1 MRLNFYLEG
10 AGLVICSI
18 LWVACSNRY
27 NMLDLKDRLY
37 VYMVRIV
44 TVLLA
49 VNLLSCFIVRN
60 NIFTFMWLAEL
71 IVCLSFWAMVWIWFY
86 LNNYLIEVF
95 YNRNTIPVHTYIII
109 GMPSFLNLLL
119 LMANWA
125 NHEIF
130 DVSRVEGTMQIVFN
144 SWYKLPYVLVILS
157 LLMYLAILVKNHS
170 RLSEKKQYVFCVMPF
185 IMLISY
191 YMQYRFKS
199 VASLGFGYT
208 VILLLLYLYSYNYTA
223 RMDSLTRLPNG
234 NSFKKMIDYRIG
246 TNQAMTVALIT
257 LNDFKRVNYEYGC
270 HNGRELIKAVAK
282 YLEEVSPKK
291 GIVRYGEDTFGVILD
306 KASEQEITNWC
317 EPVLERFEHTWKV
330 GTLAHKMTVCITV
343 VQYPDMADS
352 STEILELL
360 DYLHTF
366 VTKDRKSQ
374 CIICNDD
381 CKGKMQRRIRISS
394 ILKDIIEDGKMY
406 VKYQPILDVAENT
419 YNRGE
424 ALFRLKDEV
433 LGDISPNEF
442 FPIAEESGYVTEMG
456 YVLIDKVC
464 QYIQSFVKEGMYAP
478 IISVNF
484 SRQQLMADD
493 VEIRILDILQ
503 KYDLSPENIAI
514 ELPEEVFCVQY
525 DLARQRM
532 EQMAAHGF
540 RFYLDGFGAG
550 ILDLSRLTEL
560 PFEII
565 KINKNM
571 IKEADNNDTI
581 YLLVSTMVT
590 VFAENGKMILG
601 NGIESEHC
609 KELADRLFMNYLQ
622 GNYFNEPLTE
632 EEARAE
638 FVRTEAVEKAS
649 DTEQMIASAMEENEI

>member
-10 AGLVICSI
+10 AGLVICII
-18 LWVACSNRY
+18 LWVACSIRY

-49 VNLLSCFIVRN
+49 VNMLSYFVVRN

-71 IVCLSFWAMVWIWFY
+71 IICLSFWAMVWIWFY
-86 LNNYLIEVF
+86 LNNYLIEVL

-125 NHEIF
+125 NHEVF

-144 SWYKLPYVLVILS
+144 SWYKLPYVLVALS
-157 LLMYLAILVKNHS
+157 LLMYLVILVKNHS
-170 RLSEKKQYVFCVMPF
+170 RLSDKKQYVFCVIPF

-191 YMQYRFKS
+191 YMQYHFKS

-208 VILLLLYLYSYNYTA
+208 VILVLLYLYSYNYTV
-223 RMDSLTRLPNG
+223 RMDSLTRLPNAD
-234 NSFKKMIDYRIG
+234 SFKKMIDYRIG
-246 TNQAMTVALIT
+246 TNQAMTVALIA
-257 LNDFKRVNYEYGC
+257 LNDFKRVNYEYGY
-270 HNGRELIKAVAK
+270 HNGHEFIKAVGK

-291 GIVRYGEDTFGVILD
+291 GIVRYGGDTFGVILD

-317 EPVLERFEHTWKV
+317 ELVLERFEHTWKV
-330 GTLAHKMTVCITV
+330 GKLAHKMTVCITV

-381 CKGKMQRRIRISS
+381 FKEKMQRRIRISS
-394 ILKDIIEDGKMY
+394 ILKEIIEDGKMY
-406 VKYQPILDVAENT
+406 VKYQPILDVTENT

-424 ALFRLKDEV
+424 ALFRLKDGV

-442 FPIAEESGYVTEMG
+442 FPIAEENGYVIEIG

-464 QYIQSFVKEGMYAP
+464 QYIQSFVKAGMYAP

-484 SRQQLMADD
+484 SRQQIMADD
-493 VEIRILDILQ
+493 VEMRILDILQ

-525 DLARQRM
+525 DLARERM

-540 RFYLDGFGAG
+540 RFYLDGFGTG
-550 ILDLSRLTEL
+550 FLDLSRLMEL

-571 IKEADNNDTI
+571 IKEAEDNDTI
-581 YLLVSTMVT
+581 YLLVSAMTA
-590 VFAENGKMILG
+590 VFEENGKMILG
-601 NGIESEHC
+601 DGIESEHL
-609 KELADRLFMNYLQ
+609 KELADMLFMNYLQ
-622 GNYFNEPLTE
+622 GYYFNEPLTE
-632 EEARAE
+632 EEARTE
-638 FVRTEAVEKAS
+638 FVKTKVVENAP
-649 DTEQMIASAMEENEI
+649 DIEQMIASAMEEEET